1 MILHPNKT
9 RITPQNEKGGR
20 VRKVLSN
27 EKGITLLEVMVTAI
41 VIVGTILSIY
51 IGIVYAEKQI
61 LRNYRDRVATLLAS
75 GELEWQYFHYT
86 NYNGAFAP
94 YNNRSVVIDY
104 LPKGKQLT
112 GTMTVSV
119 TPTAELYGSLS
130 LPYYAIQATVRWI
143 EPGDN
148 RERSII
154 LREDIYR

>member
-1 MILHPNKT
+1 MALHPT
-9 RITPQNEKGGR
+9 VPTQMPTEKQGGR
-20 VRKVLSN
+20 VLRVLSN

-94 YNNRSVVIDY
+94 FNNRPVVIDY
-104 LPKGKQLT
+104 LPKGKQLI
-112 GTMTVSV
+112 GSMTVTV
-119 TPTAELYGSLS
+119 LPTAESYGSLS
-130 LPYYAIQATVRWI
+130 LPYYALTAKVQWI
-143 EPGDN
+143 EPGDDKVRN
-148 RERSII
+148 II